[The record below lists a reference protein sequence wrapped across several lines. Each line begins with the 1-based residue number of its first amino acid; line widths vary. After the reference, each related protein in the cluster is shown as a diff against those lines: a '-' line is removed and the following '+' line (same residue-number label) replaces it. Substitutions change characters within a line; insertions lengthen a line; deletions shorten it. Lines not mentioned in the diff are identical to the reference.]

1 MNKTHFPGLDTLRLY
16 AALCV
21 IIYHGMGANFPLV
34 LSGGIAVTL
43 FFTLS
48 GFLITSI
55 LLEEKTKTGTINVH
69 RFWIR
74 RALRILPLYYFIL
87 VICYIVLPSLN
98 VLYMPE
104 RWTLPGM
111 LVFGG
116 PFFIAVKIGYLNN
129 AAHLWSIGV
138 EEMFYFIFPI
148 FVKRYRIP
156 IICAGII
163 VPLLI
168 IHFLAYYGGG
178 PVGADLSGMLRFDC
192 MAIGALAAYVY
203 HYQKPVLA
211 LMYHPAI
218 WIASI
223 IGVVLLNFH
232 LSNVNDFEAS
242 VIFAVFILNLA
253 TNPRLHLLE
262 PRILAW
268 FGQRTY
274 GIYMWHYPI
283 MAIFLTVAPG
293 IGWPLLT
300 LSMITFT
307 LTVAA
312 VSYRYF
318 EHPFLRLK
326 DRWQPMRYPRQSSNT
341 ISA

>member
-1 MNKTHFPGLDTLRLY
+1 MN
-16 AALCV
+16 
-21 IIYHGMGANFPLV
+21 
-34 LSGGIAVTL
+34 
-43 FFTLS
+43 
-48 GFLITSI
+48 
-55 LLEEKTKTGTINVH
+55 
-69 RFWIR
+69 
-74 RALRILPLYYFIL
+74 
-87 VICYIVLPSLN
+87 IVL
-98 VLYMPE
+98 
-104 RWTLPGM
+104 R
-111 LVFGG
+111 VFDCGDAESG
-116 PFFIAVKIGYLNN
+116 DRIV
-129 AAHLWSIGV
+129 IGV
-138 EEMFYFIFPI
+138 EF
-148 FVKRYRIP
+148 RSTSSNS
-156 IICAGII
+156 C
-163 VPLLI
+163 
-168 IHFLAYYGGG
+168 
-178 PVGADLSGMLRFDC
+178 
-192 MAIGALAAYVY
+192 
-203 HYQKPVLA
+203 
-211 LMYHPAI
+211 

-232 LSNVNDFEAS
+232 LFNVNEFEAS

-253 TNPRLHLLE
+253 TNPRLHLRE